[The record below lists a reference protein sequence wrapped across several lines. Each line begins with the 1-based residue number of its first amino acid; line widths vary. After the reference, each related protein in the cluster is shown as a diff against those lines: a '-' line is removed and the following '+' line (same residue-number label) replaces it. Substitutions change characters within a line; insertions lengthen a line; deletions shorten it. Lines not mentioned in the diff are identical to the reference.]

1 MEGLK
6 LTFYIVFF
14 GALIFGA
21 EAFRQE
27 SFQLITTPTQAADL
41 VLLGLLCTVVTNLSL
56 VISVKNIGSTM
67 TAVLGSMEPLTAVI
81 MGAVFFGE
89 AITWNIILG
98 FFLIIPAVVIVIL
111 TRNR

>member
-1 MEGLK
+1 
-6 LTFYIVFF
+6 
-14 GALIFGA
+14 
-21 EAFRQE
+21 
-27 SFQLITTPTQAADL
+27 
-41 VLLGLLCTVVTNLSL
+41 
-56 VISVKNIGSTM
+56 
-67 TAVLGSMEPLTAVI
+67 MEPLTAVI